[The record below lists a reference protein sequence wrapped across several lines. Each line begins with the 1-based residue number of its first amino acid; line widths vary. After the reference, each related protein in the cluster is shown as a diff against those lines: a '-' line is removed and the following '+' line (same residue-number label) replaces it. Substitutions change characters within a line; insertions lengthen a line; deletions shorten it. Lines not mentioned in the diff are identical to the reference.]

1 MTAIGPWTRVVCI
14 KDGRWECDALSL
26 LFVDG
31 SGPTKG
37 SKWTVSSVVPVN
49 KGIYLALAEWPE
61 AEAAF
66 LAAHFKPVDDGMDI
80 LRRIAREAMNPD
92 LEMV

>member
-1 MTAIGPWTRVVCI
+1 M
-14 KDGRWECDALSL
+14 
-26 LFVDG
+26 
-31 SGPTKG
+31 
-37 SKWTVSSVVPVN
+37 PVN

-66 LAAHFKPVDDGMDI
+66 LAAHFKPVDDGMDV